1 MHAWFWKGVWGR
13 KIINEG
19 EDSQLEVGL
28 LGYPFYFERFDA
40 MLEHDI

>member
-19 EDSQLEVGL
+19 SQLEVGL
-28 LGYPFYFERFDA
+28 FGYRFYFERFDD
-40 MLEHDI
+40 LKTIHDI